1 MSNIIKISEA
11 ASIALHAMALL
22 AREQPNGMNA
32 KKMADIIHVSEAHLA
47 KVLQRLAR
55 ADLVISSRGP
65 RGGFTLNGDPKD
77 ISLLSVYEAVE
88 GVLNPAGCLF
98 SVPVCRGDDCI
109 FGNLLREK
117 SEEIRSYMG
126 EKTLDQLTSIYGG

>member
-11 ASIALHAMALL
+11 ASIALHAMVLL
-22 AREQPNGMNA
+22 ARERANGLNA
-32 KKMADIIHVSEAHLA
+32 KKMADIIQVSEAHLA

-55 ADLVISSRGP
+55 ADLVVSTRGP
-65 RGGFTLNGDPKD
+65 RGGFTLNGDPRE
-77 ISLLSVYEAVE
+77 ITLIRVYEAVE
-88 GVLNPAGCLF
+88 GDLDPAGCLF
-98 SVPVCRGDDCI
+98 AVPVCRGEDCI

-117 SEEIRSYMG
+117 SEEIRHYME

>member
-1 MSNIIKISEA
+1 MSSIIKISEA
-11 ASIALHAMALL
+11 ASIALHAMVLL

-55 ADLVISSRGP
+55 ADLVISTRGP

-88 GVLNPAGCLF
+88 GALNPAGCLF

>member
-11 ASIALHAMALL
+11 ASIALHAMVLL
-22 AREQPNGMNA
+22 ARERANGLNT
-32 KKMADIIHVSEAHLA
+32 KTMADTIQVSEAHLA

-55 ADLVISSRGP
+55 ADLVVSTRGP
-65 RGGFTLNGDPKD
+65 RGGFTLNGDPRE
-77 ISLLSVYEAVE
+77 ITLIRVYEAVE
-88 GVLNPAGCLF
+88 GVLDPAGCLF
-98 SVPVCRGDDCI
+98 AVPVCRGDDCI

-117 SEEIRSYMG
+117 SEEIRRYME